1 MVTLD
6 IGNVAGNVAEE
17 DLVERLRT
25 GDTNALEILM
35 ERYASRVYRLA
46 HGITGNEADA
56 EEVVQDIFLTIFRK
70 IHTFEGRSAL
80 GSWIYRIAT
89 NAALIK
95 RRGRRDDR
103 EVPLD
108 LPFPA
113 FLPDGHRT
121 GDPAF
126 LKADWSQT
134 PEANLLSKET
144 REILHR
150 AIANLPDQYRV
161 VVALRDVQGLSND
174 DVAEVVGESV
184 ACVKSRL
191 HRARMILREHLTL
204 ALQPRQVAGSR
215 S

>member
-1 MVTLD
+1 MGTLD
-6 IGNVAGNVAEE
+6 IGNVAEE

-56 EEVVQDIFLTIFRK
+56 EEVVQDVFLTIFRK

-103 EVPLD
+103 EVPLA

-113 FLPDGHRT
+113 FLPDGHRA
-121 GDPAF
+121 GDPAV
-126 LKADWSQT
+126 LTTDWSQT
-134 PEANLLSKET
+134 PEVDLLSKET

-161 VVALRDVQGLSND
+161 VVVFRDVQGLSNEE
-174 DVAEVVGESV
+174 VAEVVGESV
-184 ACVKSRL
+184 ASVKSRL
-191 HRARMILREHLTL
+191 HRARMVLREHLTL
-204 ALQPRQVAGSR
+204 ALQPRQAAGSR